1 MYLSKLEM
9 IGFKSFANKT
19 KLDFTDGVSC
29 IIGPNGSGK
38 SNIVDAVRWVLG
50 EQRVTSLRSDRME
63 NVLFNGTRLRKPI
76 GMAEV
81 SMTIQNNKNILKT
94 EFDEVLITR
103 RLYRSGESQYLI
115 NKSIVRLKDIL
126 DLFVD
131 TGMGANSYSVIEL
144 KMVESILSESTQE
157 RRLLF
162 EEAAGVVKYKIRR
175 KSALRK
181 LDATHD
187 DLNRLND
194 IITEISKT
202 VNSLSR
208 QVGKARRYLEYTD
221 QLQKTEINLYRYRY
235 NKLIETIRPLKLQ
248 LQEASKLKDSS
259 HHQITMD
266 EALLEDYKR
275 ELIKS
280 EQKLQSTNLQIHEID
295 TKIAGIN
302 QNEAVAETKIEEIRK
317 TIERYDQE
325 IEEFSNKILVLDEN
339 LKQYKIE
346 LEDFQSQKEIYDNEL
361 VEIEKRRA
369 NEASKLQERKTN
381 IDHMNQEFRLSL
393 QALSEEKESL
403 KQKEYQLQFYTEQLE
418 QLGGNINSFEESL
431 KILEKQL
438 EKLGKEKESITKA
451 QTKIIDELEKCEN
464 RILEF
469 ETKKKDYENE
479 NNRLLTKIDRIQSRK
494 NFFEQIIAHYEGY
507 SKSAQFALTNKDQI
521 PGVYGSLSDIISV
534 DDKYSWSVET
544 VLGDALN
551 YILVKN
557 IDTAKKL
564 INLVKDNK
572 KGRIT
577 LIPLEQISRTKVS
590 QINQNGDINLLSE
603 FINCEEK
610 YKNLIYILLGDVA
623 IVDNFDEAISKS
635 KKYPTLRFIT
645 TDGEMVNFNRE
656 ISGGSVDKTST
667 TIIGRKDQLKKLNN
681 ELDILNKSVHKIKD
695 EISLIDDKISK
706 MVKDRNELVLSIE
719 EKKQQIIE
727 LDKKESQFKYQ
738 IEKEGQDQKGE
749 KDRVSVYK
757 NNITELKESIEL
769 LTAKVEKNQ
778 IQLNE
783 KEDQT
788 IKITTEYEKLNESL
802 QFILNEVQ
810 SAQLNVTNI
819 QNQISNRETD
829 IQRTETSKSEL
840 DRNIE
845 ARNEEIIQITKL
857 LEQIKTNSEKRKIER
872 EIIWEERDKL
882 EKEAEEI
889 SQKID
894 AIKSKISDVEN
905 QTKQYRKQHDSS
917 LEKSRSLELQISENS
932 LKAANLRDFI
942 LKEYSED
949 IEIGI
954 PFEDLNEQDSET
966 TIESLRNRIK
976 NLGPV
981 NPLAVSEYDKEKERL
996 DFLTAQRDDLLKAE
1010 VSLKETIKKINKTAR
1025 QQFLVTFEA
1034 IKKNFEH
1041 VFRSFFE
1048 NGEGTLKLQED
1059 IDPLEADIEINVR
1072 TKGKK
1077 LQTLALLSGGEKTL
1091 TAISLLFS
1099 IYLVKPSP
1107 FCILDEVDAPLD
1119 DVNIGRFTDALKGFA
1134 KNTQFIV
1141 VTHNK
1146 RTMEAAQTMYGVT
1159 MEEEGVSKLVSVKFT

>member
-1 MYLSKLEM
+1 MYLSKLEI
-9 IGFKSFANKT
+9 IGFKSFANKI

-94 EFDEVLITR
+94 EFDEVLISR

-115 NKSIVRLKDIL
+115 NKSPVRLKDIL

-157 RRLLF
+157 RRQLF
-162 EEAAGVVKYKIRR
+162 EEAAGIVKYKIRR

-187 DLNRLND
+187 DLNRLSD
-194 IITEISKT
+194 IINEISKT

-208 QVGKARRYLEYTD
+208 QVGKARRYLDYND

-235 NKLIETIRPLKLQ
+235 NKLIEAIRPLKLQ
-248 LQEASKLKDSS
+248 LQEASKLKESS

-275 ELIKS
+275 ELVKT
-280 EQKLQSTNLQIHEID
+280 EQKLQTTNLQIHEID
-295 TKIAGIN
+295 SKIAEIN
-302 QNEAVAETKIEEIRK
+302 QNEAVGETKAEEIKK
-317 TIERYDQE
+317 TKERYKQE
-325 IEEFSNKILVLDEN
+325 IEEFSNKILLLNEN
-339 LKQYKIE
+339 LKQYKEE
-346 LEDFQSQKEIYDNEL
+346 LEGYQSQKDTYDATL
-361 VEIEKRRA
+361 IEIENRRA
-369 NEASKLQERKTN
+369 AEASKLQERKSV
-381 IDHMNQEFRLSL
+381 IDNMNHDFRLNL
-393 QALSEEKESL
+393 QALSEEKETL

-431 KILEKQL
+431 KILEQQL
-438 EKLGKEKESITKA
+438 EKLSKEKEGIAKVKTKNL
-451 QTKIIDELEKCEN
+451 DDLNKCEN
-464 RILEF
+464 ELSVYEA
-469 ETKKKDYENE
+469 KKKNHESE
-479 NNRLLTKIDRIQSRK
+479 HNRLLTEIDRRQSRK
-494 NFFEQIIAHYEGY
+494 HFFEQVIAHYEGH

-534 DDKYSWSVET
+534 EEKYAWSVET

-577 LIPLEQISRTKVS
+577 LIPLEQINEVKIDM
-590 QINQNGDINLLSE
+590 INQNGSINLLSE
-603 FINCEEK
+603 LVKCDEK
-610 YKNLIYILLGDVA
+610 YKNLIHILLGDVA
-623 IVDNFDEAISKS
+623 IVDNFDDAISQS
-635 KKYPTLRFIT
+635 KKYPAVRFLT

-656 ISGGSVDKTST
+656 ISGGSVDKKGT
-667 TIIGRKDQLKKLNN
+667 TIIGRKDQLKKLHK
-681 ELDILNKSVHKIKD
+681 ELETLNKSVQKKEEEIKSID
-695 EISLIDDKISK
+695 NEITSLHETK
-706 MVKDRNELVLSIE
+706 NELVSSIE
-719 EKKQQIIE
+719 EKKQQLID
-727 LDKKESQFKYQ
+727 LDKKESQYKYQ

-749 KDRVSVYK
+749 KDRVSNYK
-757 NNITELKESIEL
+757 NNIIELKKNIEFL
-769 LTAKVEKNQ
+769 SANVDKNQ
-778 IQLNE
+778 LKLNK
-783 KEDQT
+783 KEAET
-788 IKITTEYEKLNESL
+788 ITNTNDYEKLNESL
-802 QFILNEVQ
+802 QLIVNEVQ
-810 SAQLNVTNI
+810 KAQLNVTNI
-819 QNQISNRETD
+819 QNQISNRQTD
-829 IQRTETSKSEL
+829 IQRTENSRSEL
-840 DRNIE
+840 ERSIS
-845 ARNEEIIQITKL
+845 ARKEEIDQITTL
-857 LEQIKTNSEKRKIER
+857 LEQIKTDSEKRKIER
-872 EIIWEERDKL
+872 ETIWEKRDQL
-882 EKEAEEI
+882 ETESE
-889 SQKID
+889 KITQETD
-894 AIKSKISDVEN
+894 AIKFKITDVEN
-905 QTKQYRKQHDSS
+905 QTRQYRKQHDSS
-917 LEKSRSLELQISENS
+917 LEKSRALELQISENN
-932 LKAANLRDFI
+932 LKSANLRDFI

-949 IEIGI
+949 VEIGI
-954 PFEDLNEQDSET
+954 PFEDLDEQESED
-966 TIESLRNRIK
+966 TIESLRTRIK
-976 NLGPV
+976 SLGPV

-996 DFLTAQRDDLLKAE
+996 DFLTNQRDDLYKAE
-1010 VSLKETIKKINKTAR
+1010 ESLKETIKKINKTAR
-1025 QQFLVTFEA
+1025 QQFLETFES
-1034 IKKNFEH
+1034 IKKNFEN

-1048 NGEGTLKLQED
+1048 NGEGTLKLQEAA
-1059 IDPLEADIEINVR
+1059 DPLEADVEINVR

-1077 LQTLALLSGGEKTL
+1077 LQTLSLLSGGEKTL

-1119 DVNIGRFTDALKGFA
+1119 DVNIGRFTDALKSFS